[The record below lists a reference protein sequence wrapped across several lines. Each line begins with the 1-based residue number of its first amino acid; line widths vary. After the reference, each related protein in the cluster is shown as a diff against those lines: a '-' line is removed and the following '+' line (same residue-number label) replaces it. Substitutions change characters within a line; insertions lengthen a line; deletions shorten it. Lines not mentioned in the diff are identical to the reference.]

1 MLVCRCRD
9 TLCIVTAASRFL
21 SAAAARVVLYARLQ
35 LRSCWSGCVKVAIR
49 LFVPPLGPA
58 VAVVVVVDD
67 DDDDDAGVEADAKG
81 DAVRVDV
88 LPGFAVAIALAV
100 NVLWSSC
107 ILKSVS
113 ISISFMFFFAIALG
127 ATMVCGHFLLTGHI

>member
-1 MLVCRCRD
+1 M
-9 TLCIVTAASRFL
+9 TAASRFL

-113 ISISFMFFFAIALG
+113 ISISFMFF
-127 ATMVCGHFLLTGHI
+127 LLLP